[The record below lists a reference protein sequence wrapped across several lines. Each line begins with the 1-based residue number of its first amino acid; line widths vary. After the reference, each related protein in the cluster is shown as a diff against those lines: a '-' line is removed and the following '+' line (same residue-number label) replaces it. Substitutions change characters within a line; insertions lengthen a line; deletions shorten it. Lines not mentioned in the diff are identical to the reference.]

1 MSTDFDSFS
10 NRGEYLSA
18 FYFAEQLGDGLKKG
32 VFATWANRESD
43 EHDPRPTPRE
53 SVRALRSTY
62 LDEKYRGFFAE
73 QAKADEQD
81 DEYPEAAG
89 FEARLNTYGDA
100 EWCER
105 VQDWHRQVLAALG
118 FPSVSAEP
126 TARTLTVHRAGRE
139 HEVTV
144 AWHSDGI
151 VALDCGWSASNDTA
165 LDADGY
171 GRLLHPLRAG
181 SGESYETGQ
190 ALATWLFQSELREEG
205 GAAPRFVLLLCG
217 GVIVL
222 ADRHAWGEGRYL
234 SSNLDAALERNDR
247 RQHGELATIAGLF
260 SHDVLAPAE
269 DGKPPAIDA
278 LVKASRDNAV
288 GVSGELREG
297 LQKSVEIIA
306 NAVLERLDE
315 SGLDPRDIERPDLTF
330 ARQLTRESLR
340 YLYRILFLLYAEA
353 RPELG
358 ILPADDGSYEAGY
371 SMARLRELVERDEL
385 LTEETARNGFHL
397 HASLDVLFKKVNNG
411 YRPYGTEPNDALPGD
426 DEDTRRRK
434 AKYRSEDRGLRFE
447 PLRSELFERESVRL
461 IGNETRDPRSD
472 EDNEPRWLDLRPR
485 NSALHEVLRLLTLKK
500 AERPGGRAGF
510 ISYRNLGINQLGAVY
525 EGLMSYTG
533 IIAEEELCEV
543 AKGGDP
549 AKGSWLVPSQRL
561 KEYPENTWVT
571 YDDRDAV
578 KGLRGPKKYPPGRFV
593 YRLAGRD
600 RETSA
605 SYYTPESLTK
615 VTVELALKH
624 RLDQE
629 RDADGN
635 VVKTRASELL
645 KYRICEPAL
654 GSGAFL
660 NEAINQVAEEYL
672 RRRQD
677 ELGVS
682 VPTGDALTEKQK
694 AKAYVA
700 LHNAYGVD
708 LNATGVELAEVSMW
722 LNTMHPGMRAPWF
735 GLHLRRGNSL
745 IGGRR
750 AVYAAG
756 DVAPLKGK
764 APWLNAKPLAPEP
777 LPFLKGG
784 AEQPLPD
791 GAVHQFLL
799 PTPGWAAVTG
809 ASGDA
814 KKLLVQLAEG
824 GVKDLA
830 EWKKGILKTPARRL
844 NKKTGE
850 PIFDRKS
857 GDEAASQYTRLRD
870 VARRAEFL
878 WSLVVKRMELS
889 EREIARS
896 IDVWG
901 ADTQDE
907 EFAFLR
913 RSEGDGGSSDAAAV
927 RMSKEKVYADLFR
940 AAGTPYWRLKR
951 VMDAWCALW
960 FWPVGKTGLLDRSDD
975 VYAGAPVV
983 GGEGAGSIGD
993 LIEAMS
999 ATVVQG
1005 DAVPPAEVTSAT
1017 EAGVTSPPSPP
1028 MPTSA
1033 PRFVEN
1039 TMLFA
1044 MEGDQISMS
1053 DIEASSNG
1061 VVHVEVKEV
1070 GPSKTTVK
1078 TRKQPSPD
1086 LSRPARRPLIALKDL
1101 DDWLDFLEA
1110 MLGRGPVPDAGSLI
1124 GSLNTLEEL
1133 SEYEQLI
1140 QEETEM
1146 DMDQWEPEAR
1156 FPWMGVV
1163 RDIAEDQGFLHWELD
1178 FALAFAEGGGFDLQ
1192 VGNPPWVRPEW
1203 KEDSVLAEHEPWFML
1218 AERYTAA
1225 EKQRRR
1231 TAELARE
1238 KVAAYAVRE
1247 VATVV
1252 TMSDYLAASQTYPL
1266 VHGSQPDLYRSFMC
1280 RTWDHAGPSGTVG
1293 LLHRDSHFSG
1303 NREANLREAAYQR
1316 LRVHGGFFNAGNR
1329 FFPVP
1334 VSRALTF
1341 GVHIYGEPGEIDFV
1355 HLSWLFSAD
1364 VLRLSDQD
1372 DGSAP
1377 DPGVK
1382 FGNDWDE
1389 RPHRKRLVR
1398 VTSEVLTQWQRLT
1411 GEDGRTTTTRLLSP
1425 VGTAESQAIAALAEY
1440 PVRLGAFTP
1449 RISRGFDESGA
1460 RTSGLID
1467 HNMPAAGDA
1476 RFRPADWDSVILKGP
1491 QLGVSHP
1498 LFKSPGAVP
1507 GEMKSVDLR
1516 SIGDDYVPGTEYVRT
1531 STKEQFDSAQDRWFD
1546 SESFNASLKDPQRL
1560 TVIRG
1565 SIAEE
1570 RDIAPQDV
1578 AEDEI
1583 RAQLRSEST
1592 RAYSS
1597 FYRVAWREMISANR
1611 EQVLCASL
1619 IPPGPTHIH
1628 AVRSGALHNDRHTA
1642 LWTGFWSSMPLDY
1655 LLRTVGVGHLDVS
1668 GARNLPAP
1676 APDHPLASALL
1687 LRTLRLNCLTEAYS
1701 DLWNTLFD
1709 PTWAAYEP
1717 WARTWPLMAT
1727 ELHQVELSWNHGTP
1741 LRTEYAR
1748 RSALVEIDALV
1759 AVWLGVSADALATMF
1774 NSRLP
1779 IMRGFDEVTWFDAAE
1794 RKIAGDR
1801 YTFGHGQDKY
1811 HWKQF
1816 EAYMADP
1823 FFSDHQADPATSPV
1837 PETPVPDGYTA
1848 PFYKADRETEMR
1860 EAHAYFQKRLDA
1872 AVEAGKWDPATQEV
1886 PKP

>member
-73 QAKADEQD
+73 RAKADEQD
-81 DEYPEAAG
+81 DEYPEAAA
-89 FEARLNTYGDA
+89 FEARLNTYGDV

-118 FPSVSAEP
+118 FPFVSAEP

-190 ALATWLFQSELREEG
+190 ALATWLFQSELGEEG

-234 SSNLDAALERNDR
+234 SANLDAALERNDR

-306 NAVLERLDE
+306 NAVLDRLED
-315 SGLDPRDIERPDLTF
+315 SGLDPRDIERPDLSF

-411 YRPYGTEPNDALPGD
+411 YRPYGTEPNDTLPGD

-447 PLRSELFERESVRL
+447 PLRSELFERDSVRL

-500 AERPGGRAGF
+500 AERAGGRAGF

-549 AKGSWLVPSQRL
+549 AKGSWLAPSQRL

-571 YDDRDAV
+571 YDERDAV

-694 AKAYVA
+694 AKAYIA

-777 LPFLKGG
+777 LPFLKDG

-799 PTPGWAAVTG
+799 PTPGWATVTG

-844 NKKTGE
+844 SKKTGE
-850 PIFDRKS
+850 PILDRKS

-870 VARRAEFL
+870 AARRAEFL

-901 ADTQDE
+901 ADTKDE

-913 RSEGDGGSSDAAAV
+913 RDDGSLDAAAV
-927 RMSKEKVYADLFR
+927 RMSKERVYADLFR

-960 FWPVGKTGLLDRSDD
+960 FWPVGKAGLLDGTDD

-999 ATVVQG
+999 ATVVPG
-1005 DAVPPAEVTSAT
+1005 DAAPPIESPPAA
-1017 EAGVTSPPSPP
+1017 EAGVTTPSPSPP

-1053 DIEASSNG
+1053 DIEASSDG

-1078 TRKQPSPD
+1078 TRKQPAPD
-1086 LSRPARRPLIALKDL
+1086 QSRPARRPLIALKDL

-1110 MLGRGPVPDAGSLI
+1110 MLGRGPVSDVGSLI

-1133 SEYEQLI
+1133 SDYEQLI
-1140 QEETEM
+1140 QDETEM

-1156 FPWMGVV
+1156 FPWMGAV

-1178 FALAFAEGGGFDLQ
+1178 FAMVFAHGGGFDLQ
-1192 VGNPPWVRPEW
+1192 AGNPPWVEIKW
-1203 KEDSVLAEHEPWFML
+1203 DSDASYAEYEPALGMIERLPDERRSEFQAKVLSNPQWRSRILQDLTNDEVASNFC
-1218 AERYTAA
+1218 TSS
-1225 EKQRRR
+1225 
-1231 TAELARE
+1231 
-1238 KVAAYAVRE
+1238 AAYPILSGTSAHLHTR
-1247 VATVV
+1247 
-1252 TMSDYLAASQTYPL
+1252 
-1266 VHGSQPDLYRSFMC
+1266 FMVQC
-1280 RTWDHAGPSGTVG
+1280 WAHSNYQGTVG
-1293 LLHRDSHFSG
+1293 LVHPDGHLRG
-1303 NREANLREAAYQR
+1303 KANGLVRAEAYHR
-1316 LRVHGGFFNAGNR
+1316 LRVHGAYVNVSQWA
-1329 FFPVP
+1329 FPRP
-1334 VSRALTF
+1334 VGDKKDFAAN
-1341 GVHIYGEPGEIDFV
+1341 IYGPRKEIGFQHLGFLYRANVLTDSLRHGGDGPEPGIRVNGGFD
-1355 HLSWLFSAD
+1355 L
-1364 VLRLSDQD
+1364 
-1372 DGSAP
+1372 
-1377 DPGVK
+1377 
-1382 FGNDWDE
+1382 
-1389 RPHRKRLVR
+1389 RPHRSR
-1398 VTSEVLTQWQRLT
+1398 VIWVDRETLARWRVQQGSDCPVEQVDISYPLSRSE
-1411 GEDGRTTTTRLLSP
+1411 E
-1425 VGTAESQAIAALAEY
+1425 QAISRMLKFQG
-1440 PVRLGAFTP
+1440 RLGSDQIKT
-1449 RISRGFDESGA
+1449 SSGF
-1460 RTSGLID
+1460 R
-1467 HNMPAAGDA
+1467 
-1476 RFRPADWDSVILKGP
+1476 
-1491 QLGVSHP
+1491 
-1498 LFKSPGAVP
+1498 
-1507 GEMKSVDLR
+1507 
-1516 SIGDDYVPGTEYVRT
+1516 
-1531 STKEQFDSAQDRWFD
+1531 
-1546 SESFNASLKDPQRL
+1546 
-1560 TVIRG
+1560 
-1565 SIAEE
+1565 E
-1570 RDIAPQDV
+1570 RDDEEAGFLRWETGRPTSWEDVVLHGPHVSPATPFAKEGSNLTPTGRRVNIAAIDADFIPETKM
-1578 AEDEI
+1578 A
-1583 RAQLRSEST
+1583 RACNRDKFMNKRSVWGVWEGVPHGC
-1592 RAYSS
+1592 R
-1597 FYRVAWREMISANR
+1597 YRLAFRLMNDGKTERVLNSAI
-1611 EQVLCASL
+1611 
-1619 IPPGPTHIH
+1619 IPPGATH
-1628 AVRSGALHNDRHTA
+1628 VDALNTFAFHNYRH
-1642 LWTGFWSSMPLDY
+1642 LVLVSGFWASIPLDY
-1655 LLRTVGVGHLDVS
+1655 TVRALSITNMREREALR
-1668 GARNLPAP
+1668 LPAP
-1676 APDHPLASALL
+1676 DGRHPLASALL
-1687 LRTLRLNCLTEAYS
+1687 VRAARLNCLTSAYS
-1701 DLWNTLFD
+1701 SLWHAVHEAS
-1709 PTWAAYEP
+1709 WESEA
-1717 WARTWPLMAT
+1717 WAREWGFSSDIGNISPIW
-1727 ELHQVELSWNHGTP
+1727 SRRTP
-1741 LRTEYAR
+1741 LRTEFER
-1748 RSALVEIDALV
+1748 RAALVELDALV
-1759 AVWLGVSADALATMF
+1759 AVWIGLSPSELIAAYRARLGLLLEREES
-1774 NSRLP
+1774 
-1779 IMRGFDEVTWFDAAE
+1779 TWFDAMGRQLA
-1794 RKIAGDR
+1794 RDR
-1801 YTFGHGQDKY
+1801 QAYGSIQEPEHWVAFMKYQDA
-1811 HWKQF
+1811 Q
-1816 EAYMADP
+1816 
-1823 FFSDHQADPATSPV
+1823 QGPASES
-1837 PETPVPDGYTA
+1837 ETPPVPDGYTA

-1872 AVEAGKWDPATQEV
+1872 AVEAGKWDPVTQEV